1 MRTRKLLPVGGMS
14 PAGVFSGPQGTY
26 VLDEQGRPIAPPGQ
40 KKRLPIDV
48 LLD

>member
-1 MRTRKLLPVGGMS
+1 
-14 PAGVFSGPQGTY
+14 VFSGPQGTFE
-26 VLDEQGRPIAPPGQ
+26 LDEQGRPIAPAGQ

>member
-1 MRTRKLLPVGGMS
+1 VIE
-14 PAGVFSGPQGTY
+14 
-26 VLDEQGRPIAPPGQ
+26 LDPEGRPIAPPGQ